1 MMRRILFAVAL
12 LLCAAAAQ
20 AQGYPNRALRL
31 VVPWPPGQATDLGGR
46 LIAQKMSEY
55 LGQPI
60 VVDNRPGAGGTIGTD
75 NAVKS
80 PPDGYTILAASSGPA
95 TVSPLLQKLPYD
107 VEKQL
112 MPVHLIGVSPYLLVT
127 APSFPANSAK
137 ELVDLIRANPGKYT
151 FASSGT
157 GATAHLI
164 CEWFNSLAQLKAV
177 HVPYKGS
184 AQALTDVMTGQVAY
198 STETLAATG
207 PHVRAGKLKALGISM
222 EKGSA
227 LAPGVPPI
235 ALAAGMPGFDVGA
248 WLGLMVPAG
257 TPKEIV
263 ARLATEAGKALQNA
277 EVQERLAALGL
288 ELIPKGPEDFAAYL
302 KGESARFAA
311 IIKNGNI
318 KLDP

>member
-1 MMRRILFAVAL
+1 MTRISLFAAAL
-12 LLCAAAAQ
+12 LFAGAAHAQ
-20 AQGYPNRALRL
+20 SYPNKSIRM
-31 VVPWPPGQATDLGGR
+31 VVPWPPGQATDLAGR
-46 LIAQKMSEY
+46 VMAMKMSEL

-75 NAVKS
+75 NAAKS
-80 PPDGYTILAASSGPA
+80 APDGYTILAASSGPA
-95 TVSPLLQKLPYD
+95 TVSPLLQKLPYEVD
-107 VEKQL
+107 KHFA
-112 MPVHLIGVSPYLLVT
+112 PVHLIGVSPYLLVT
-127 APSFPANSAK
+127 YPSFPANTAK

-164 CEWFNSLAQLKAV
+164 TEWFNSLAQLKAV

-184 AQALTDVMTGQVAY
+184 AQSLTDVMTGQIAY

-207 PHVRAGKLKALGISM
+207 PHVRAGKLKALGISF
-222 EKGSA
+222 EKGST
-227 LAPGVPPI
+227 LAPGIPPI
-235 ALAAGMPGFDVGA
+235 AQAASMPGFEVGA
-248 WLGLMVPAG
+248 WLGLMVPTG
-257 TPKEIV
+257 TPKDIV
-263 ARLATEAGKALQNA
+263 ARLATEAGKALQTQ
-277 EVQERLAALGL
+277 EVRDRLAGIGI
-288 ELIPKGPEDFAAYL
+288 EMISKGPDDFAAYL